1 MIKYLCSISLPQ
13 MLQDKINL
21 YRSLKILKMVSN
33 NDRTVLP
40 GRQKNIALV
49 IYNYPAYIL
58 IIQEISELCYDQ

>member
-21 YRSLKILKMVSN
+21 YRSLKIIKMVSN

-40 GRQKNIALV
+40 GR
-49 IYNYPAYIL
+49 
-58 IIQEISELCYDQ
+58 